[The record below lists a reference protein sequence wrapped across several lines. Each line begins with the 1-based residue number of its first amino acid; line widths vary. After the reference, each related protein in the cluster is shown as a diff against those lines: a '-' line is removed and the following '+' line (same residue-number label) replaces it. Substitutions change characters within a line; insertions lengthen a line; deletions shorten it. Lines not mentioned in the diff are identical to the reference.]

1 MGNDQRLWRV
11 FKPGRRSHFVYFPR
25 HVFVCL
31 NVPAASQLGLKSVS
45 AKPLALLSYDVRV

>member
-1 MGNDQRLWRV
+1 MGNEQRLWGV

-31 NVPAASQLGLKSVS
+31 NAAAASQLGLKNVS
-45 AKPLALLSYDVRV
+45 AKPLALLFYDVRV